1 MPKYFN
7 AGTIPFGGNMYFLY
21 GGKGTKKTRAIKLF
35 SGNKLV
41 LSFDGSY
48 SALADTDNVKLIAYG
63 EADAPQIQAQV
74 RYDLTRFLYDF
85 NKDTKQINLDENGRK
100 KIASDVD
107 MIVLDNVSALQNWVI
122 DNIENASKDGRQN
135 WNLVQKWFRDLGAE
149 LRELGIPVLA
159 TAHQVDG
166 ANPNTFKPDM
176 NDKTRNA
183 FAGWFDILGR
193 IHKENGEFMVDV
205 DPEKGN
211 EGANRLD
218 TRTNFK
224 LENLLQDETQTTTN
238 TETKEEGN

>member
-1 MPKYFN
+1 MPKYFKE
-7 AGTIPFGGNMYFLY
+7 GTIPKIGGMYFLY
-21 GGKGTKKTRAIKLF
+21 GGKGTQKTRTIKQFEGL
-35 SGNKLV
+35 KLV
-41 LSFDGSY
+41 FSFDGSY
-48 SALADTDNVKLIAYG
+48 SSLADTNDVRLIAYG
-63 EADAPQIQAQV
+63 DSDANRIQGQV
-74 RYDLTRFLYDF
+74 RYDLDNNLYKVDETG
-85 NKDTKQINLDENGRK
+85 NKIVNPDIKVL
-100 KIASDVD
+100 
-107 MIVLDNVSALQNWVI
+107 VLDNVTGLQNWVI
-122 DNIENASKDGRQN
+122 NNIENASKDGRQN

-159 TAHQVDG
+159 TAHQIDG

-193 IHKENGEFMVDV
+193 IYKDGGAFMVDV

-224 LENLLQDETQTTTN
+224 LEELLQNETTQ

>member
-1 MPKYFN
+1 MPKYF
-7 AGTIPFGGNMYFLY
+7 AKGTIPAGGNMYFLY
-21 GGKGTKKTRAIKLF
+21 GGKGTKKTRVIKQF
-35 SGNKLV
+35 PGNKLV

-48 SALADTDNVKLIAYG
+48 SALADTDDIKLIAYG
-63 EADAPQIQAQV
+63 EADAPHIQAQV
-74 RYDLTRFLYDF
+74 RADLTRFLYDF
-85 NKDTKQINLDENGRK
+85 DREAQKFNLDDNGRRK
-100 KIASDVD
+100 VAPDVD
-107 MIVLDNVSALQNWVI
+107 IIVLDNVSALQNWVI

-149 LRELGIPVLA
+149 LRDLGIPVLA

-193 IHKENGEFMVDV
+193 IYKDGGEFMVDV

-224 LENLLQDETQTTTN
+224 LEELLQNETTQTE
-238 TETKEEGN
+238 TEEV